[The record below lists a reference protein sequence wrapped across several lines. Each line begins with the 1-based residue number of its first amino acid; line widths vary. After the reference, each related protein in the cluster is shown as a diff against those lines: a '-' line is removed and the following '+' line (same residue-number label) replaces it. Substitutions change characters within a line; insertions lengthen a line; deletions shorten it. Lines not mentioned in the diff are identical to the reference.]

1 MLPTATRS
9 HLIGAGLII
18 ACCATS
24 PASAETLEE
33 LDALI
38 DASSDE
44 QSGIAMAREQASRGE
59 LLEALATLERVSA
72 ENPKSREARL
82 IHAIYLCRIDDKQGG
97 MVELSKLKKK
107 HYGEETLAEAR
118 RRCEE
123 AGAP

>member
-1 MLPTATRS
+1 MLQTVIRS
-9 HLIGAGLII
+9 YLVCSGLVI
-18 ACCATS
+18 ACCVVS
-24 PASAETLEE
+24 PVYAETLEE

-44 QSGIAMAREQASRGE
+44 QSGIAMARQQASRGE
-59 LLEALATLERVSA
+59 LLEALATLERVLA

-82 IHAIYLCRIDDKQGG
+82 IHAIYLCRVDDKQGG

-123 AGAP
+123 AGAS

>member
-1 MLPTATRS
+1 MLQTVIRS
-9 HLIGAGLII
+9 YLVGSGLVI
-18 ACCATS
+18 ACCVVS
-24 PASAETLEE
+24 PVYAETLEE

-44 QSGIAMAREQASRGE
+44 QSGIAMARQQASRGE
-59 LLEALATLERVSA
+59 LLEALATLERVLA

-82 IHAIYLCRIDDKQGG
+82 IHAIYLCRVDDKQGG

-123 AGAP
+123 AGAS